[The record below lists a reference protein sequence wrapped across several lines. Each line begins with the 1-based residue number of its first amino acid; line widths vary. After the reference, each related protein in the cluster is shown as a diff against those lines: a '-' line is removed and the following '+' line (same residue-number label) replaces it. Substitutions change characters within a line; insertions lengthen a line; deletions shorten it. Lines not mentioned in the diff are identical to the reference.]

1 MNAIARQATKV
12 EPPKNS
18 FL

>member
-1 MNAIARQATKV
+1 MNAIARRVTKV